1 MIPIP
6 LPPAQLLH
14 ELQQR
19 ITTEIKDAWL
29 FPQRRA
35 VGGFLGTGPIVIVGW
50 RPSHSPF
57 PDEGANRLFY
67 DILTEYGLEN
77 AHLTNVIKSRGR
89 KGDPDPED
97 LPVHEEIFW
106 RELEITSAPY
116 AVAPMGNEYYDRI
129 AALLLAR
136 GVKPIAR
143 LPQYASMNYGPDQVA
158 AFRRAIA
165 DLAAVARR
173 YKWIP

>member
-1 MIPIP
+1 
-6 LPPAQLLH
+6 
-14 ELQQR
+14 
-19 ITTEIKDAWL
+19 L

-35 VGGFLGTGPIVIVGW
+35 VSGFLGTGPIVIVGW

-67 DILTEYGLEN
+67 DILAEHGLEN
-77 AHLTNVIKSRGR
+77 THLTNVIKSRGR
-89 KGDPDPED
+89 KSEPDPED
-97 LPVHEEIFW
+97 LSVHEEIFW
-106 RELEITSAPY
+106 REIEIISAPY

-129 AALLLAR
+129 SALLLAR
-136 GVKPIAR
+136 GIKPIAR
-143 LPQYASMNYGPDQVA
+143 LPQYASMNYGQDSVA

-173 YKWIP
+173 HKWIP

>member
-1 MIPIP
+1 MIPTP

-14 ELQQR
+14 QLQQR

-57 PDEGANRLFY
+57 TDEGANRLFY

-77 AHLTNVIKSRGR
+77 THLTNVVKTRGR
-89 KGDPDPED
+89 KGEPDPGD
-97 LPVHEEIFW
+97 LPVHERIFG
-106 RELEITSAPY
+106 RELEIISASY

-143 LPQYASMNYGPDQVA
+143 LPQYASMNYGQDQVA
-158 AFRRAIA
+158 IFRRAIA

-173 YKWIP
+173 NKWNP

>member
-1 MIPIP
+1 
-6 LPPAQLLH
+6 
-14 ELQQR
+14 
-19 ITTEIKDAWL
+19 
-29 FPQRRA
+29 
-35 VGGFLGTGPIVIVGW
+35 
-50 RPSHSPF
+50 
-57 PDEGANRLFY
+57 
-67 DILTEYGLEN
+67 
-77 AHLTNVIKSRGR
+77 
-89 KGDPDPED
+89 
-97 LPVHEEIFW
+97 
-106 RELEITSAPY
+106 
-116 AVAPMGNEYYDRI
+116 MGNEYYDRI